1 MRRLFVL
8 YDADC
13 GLCRR
18 LASWLATEPALI
30 PLLPL
35 AAQSA
40 EAARLFPGHAPGA
53 ELAVVSD
60 QGAVWLGDHAWIM
73 CLYAL
78 RNYRDWAR
86 KLSHPLLLP
95 LAPHAYPAL
104 STHPSTLSRFMG
116 ARELADRLGAV
127 PGPAGGPP
135 HDSAQRKSRS

>member
-1 MRRLFVL
+1 MRRFFVI

-18 LASWLATEPALI
+18 LASWLVTEPALI
-30 PLLPL
+30 PVLPI

-73 CLYAL
+73 CL
-78 RNYRDWAR
+78 
-86 KLSHPLLLP
+86 
-95 LAPHAYPAL
+95 
-104 STHPSTLSRFMG
+104 
-116 ARELADRLGAV
+116 
-127 PGPAGGPP
+127 
-135 HDSAQRKSRS
+135 

>member
-13 GLCRR
+13 GLSRR

-95 LAPHAYPAL
+95 LARQAYATL
-104 STHPSTLSRFMG
+104 STHRSTISRFMG

-127 PGPAGGPP
+127 PAPACG
-135 HDSAQRKSRS
+135 SRDELDERNA